1 MGGEH
6 EMSTQPGQP
15 GAPAGL
21 TPGPATAPGEGQ
33 AGTAATEGQAG
44 TAGEGQAGTAAA
56 EAPAGTA
63 AGEGQAP
70 PRGRR
75 MTGRLRATGPAKLAA
90 AVAIA
95 AAAVTAISLIG
106 ASSSAKPGGPA
117 PVPAKPFTLGVLGHP
132 ARHLSLASLAGQ
144 PVIVNFFAS
153 WCAPCKKETPLIAS
167 FYRSTHGH
175 PTIIGIDVNDSTSA
189 ALAFVHRMGVRYP
202 LAADPLP
209 MKVATAWNL
218 PGLPATF
225 FLDSGHK
232 IVKRVFGPVTRQ
244 DLTTGTALADGRA
257 G

>member
-33 AGTAATEGQAG
+33 AGTAEA
-44 TAGEGQAGTAAA
+44 EGQAGTAAT
-56 EAPAGTA
+56 EGQAGAA

-75 MTGRLRATGPAKLAA
+75 WTGRLRALGPAKLAA

-175 PTIIGIDVNDSTSA
+175 PAIIGIDVNDSAAA

-225 FLDSGHK
+225 FLDSGHQ

-244 DLTTGTALADGRA
+244 DLTAGTALADGRA

>member
-6 EMSTQPGQP
+6 EMSMEPGQP
-15 GAPAGL
+15 GAVGGAA
-21 TPGPATAPGEGQ
+21 PGPAAAPGEQGG
-33 AGTAATEGQAG
+33 A
-44 TAGEGQAGTAAA
+44 AAA
-56 EAPAGTA
+56 EGGAAGAAVTEGGAAGAAAAEGGAPARG
-63 AGEGQAP
+63 
-70 PRGRR
+70 PRL
-75 MTGRLRATGPAKLAA
+75 TGRLRALGPSRLAA
-90 AVAIA
+90 AAAIA
-95 AAAVTAISLIG
+95 AAVVTAISLIG
-106 ASSSAKPGGPA
+106 ASSSAKPGPPA
-117 PVPAKPFTLGVLGHP
+117 PTPARPFTLGVLGHP

-175 PTIIGIDVNDSTSA
+175 PTIIGIDVNDSTAA

-225 FLDSGHK
+225 FLDSRHR

-244 DLTTGTALADGRA
+244 ELTAGAALAAGRT